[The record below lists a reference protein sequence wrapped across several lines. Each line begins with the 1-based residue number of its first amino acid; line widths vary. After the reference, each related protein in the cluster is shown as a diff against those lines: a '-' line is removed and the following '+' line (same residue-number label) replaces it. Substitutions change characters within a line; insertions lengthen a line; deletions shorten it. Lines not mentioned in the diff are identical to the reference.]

1 MRGRPFSL
9 CHSPSEVPMDCR
21 LAASAGGQNRQQ
33 AHPGPAASLTSFG
46 SSFNHLQVSKQLT
59 QVANTVSP
67 GCLGDSFSHLE
78 IKPPVMTEAAQCPTC
93 VVPPASVKQ
102 RFHRKQVCST
112 YSNCNLDQCDESTR
126 CRCKA
131 PEHHSKPLHFQP
143 AARQPA
149 QPRDTQHNPGILQVR
164 VQNPGKH
171 VTFYAN

>member
-78 IKPPVMTEAAQCPTC
+78 IKPPVMTEAAQCPT
-93 VVPPASVKQ
+93 VLYHLPASSND
-102 RFHRKQVCST
+102 ST
-112 YSNCNLDQCDESTR
+112 ESKFAVHTATVTLTNVMNQQDVDAKRLSITVSR
-126 CRCKA
+126 CTFNQL
-131 PEHHSKPLHFQP
+131 PDS
-143 AARQPA
+143 
-149 QPRDTQHNPGILQVR
+149 QHNPGIHSTTQGYYR
-164 VQNPGKH
+164 
-171 VTFYAN
+171 